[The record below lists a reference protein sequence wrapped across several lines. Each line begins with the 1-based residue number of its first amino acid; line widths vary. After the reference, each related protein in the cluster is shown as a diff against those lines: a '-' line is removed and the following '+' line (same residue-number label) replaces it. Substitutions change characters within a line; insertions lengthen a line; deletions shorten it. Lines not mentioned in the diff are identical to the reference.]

1 MNSWFGQS
9 PHLTCGLP
17 QMPRTPLVGAG
28 WGVAGPAALG
38 IVPAHWEHVG
48 PPAEKATEEG
58 DLLGGSGTVRH
69 GRLRHPDDRIRL
81 FGGQTGFSRAARPL
95 KLVEPGLKAPALGIE
110 RGQLPA
116 NGLDLAFH
124 GARRFVDLS
133 PMQRGNIRAA
143 AADREV
149 GLETRVPVAPSA
161 TEYLWSARPTARCF
175 MSVVAHAAYC
185 RRMLIDSR
193 AAAERNTAARTP
205 SPSPARGSARTR
217 ARAVLDRPP
226 ETQGWST
233 TDEQEIELR
242 RWRGR
247 TEIGAVEPLEPRAP
261 VFGTFRVHSESG
273 SSYDVEI
280 RSFGQRLNSCGCIDR
295 RVSGLGT
302 CKHIEGV
309 LETLR
314 RQGAH
319 EDGSAR
325 ASPRVEIFLDRPN
338 GAIPRIVWPEGRRTS
353 EAVRAWLAP
362 FLKADRTLRPE
373 PAMVAGLLK
382 AWTDA
387 PAHIRRQVRVSQYFV
402 PWLERQHRLR
412 SRDKARAAFL
422 REVEAGKASFDDLT
436 RLPLLPYQR
445 DGLLHLAFGERAL
458 LADEMGLG
466 KTVQAIAA
474 AELLARRRGVARVL
488 VVCPASLKSE
498 WEEQIA
504 RFTERPAR
512 PVFGPRQA
520 RLAAYREPTFF
531 NIVNYEQVLS
541 DAADINALLEPD
553 LVILDEAQRIKN
565 WQTKTAREVKKLRSP
580 FAFILTGTP
589 LENRIDELYSI
600 VQYLDPELLGPL
612 FRFNREFY
620 VLDDR
625 GRPTDYQNLAALRDR
640 VAPVMLRRRK
650 ADVETEL
657 PGRTVTNYFVAMADE
672 QRARYDE
679 YANKAARLLALAQR
693 RPLRPE
699 EFEQLQKWLACM
711 RMICD
716 TPAILD
722 PECRI
727 SPKLEELERVL
738 ADLIAEPNA
747 KIIVFSE
754 WERMLDM
761 VRELAREMGL
771 EAAWHTGSV
780 PQHRRRAEINR
791 FKQDPQCRL
800 FLSTDSGSVGLNLQ
814 VASAVV
820 NVDLPWNPAKLEQRI
835 ARAWRKG
842 QVRSVTVV
850 NLVAEE
856 SIEHSMVHL
865 LGAKQALADGVLD
878 GKGDLD
884 ALKMPSG
891 RAAMIDRMAMLMR
904 ASVRPAGMTAAK
916 PQAPPAE
923 ETVAEELKRRHGE
936 RALLIEVRRGAD
948 GRVRLLAVLD
958 ADSATLAAEAK
969 RLAVSGEGVAPA
981 VEVIDHATWNLLQR
995 LQASGAIQFVGTSP
1009 RQLHQSAALA
1019 DDPAARLAAARA
1031 AELRSLAERHLR
1043 KAQVLAAGGFPEEV
1057 APLIS
1062 SSVGHAAAA
1071 RLALLGELTADT
1083 MSATPA
1089 EVCDL
1094 VARQELPAQAAELI
1108 DNSSATAALSVTNA
1122 ERLLAAAAEVVLACT
1137 NGAQPAVH
1145 RATSV
1150 DSDLQGQ

>member
-1 MNSWFGQS
+1 
-9 PHLTCGLP
+9 
-17 QMPRTPLVGAG
+17 
-28 WGVAGPAALG
+28 
-38 IVPAHWEHVG
+38 
-48 PPAEKATEEG
+48 
-58 DLLGGSGTVRH
+58 
-69 GRLRHPDDRIRL
+69 
-81 FGGQTGFSRAARPL
+81 
-95 KLVEPGLKAPALGIE
+95 
-110 RGQLPA
+110 
-116 NGLDLAFH
+116 
-124 GARRFVDLS
+124 
-133 PMQRGNIRAA
+133 
-143 AADREV
+143 
-149 GLETRVPVAPSA
+149 
-161 TEYLWSARPTARCF
+161 
-175 MSVVAHAAYC
+175 
-185 RRMLIDSR
+185 MLIDSR
-193 AAAERNTAARTP
+193 AAAERTPAARSRSSSTIR
-205 SPSPARGSARTR
+205 RGAARTR
-217 ARAVLDRPP
+217 AHAVLVRPP
-226 ETQGWST
+226 EMLGWST

-247 TEIGAVEPLEPRAP
+247 TEIGAVEPLEPREP
-261 VFGTFRVHSESG
+261 DFGTFRARSDTG
-273 SSYDVEI
+273 GSYDVEI
-280 RSFGQRLNSCGCIDR
+280 RSLDQNVNSCGCIDH
-295 RVSGLGT
+295 RVNGLGT

-309 LETLR
+309 LDMLCR
-314 RQGAH
+314 RHVALKGQTH
-319 EDGSAR
+319 TNR
-325 ASPRVEIFLDRPN
+325 RVEIFLDRRN
-338 GAIPRIVWPEGRRTS
+338 AATPRIVFPAGRRATG
-353 EAVRAWLAP
+353 AVRTWLAP
-362 FLKADRTLRPE
+362 FLEADGTLRPE
-373 PAMVAGLLK
+373 PTKVAELLR
-382 AWTDA
+382 AWAAA
-387 PAHIRRQVRVSQYFV
+387 PAHIRRLVRVSHHLA
-402 PWLERQHRLR
+402 PWLERQKRQGLR
-412 SRDKARAAFL
+412 AKARAAFL

-445 DGLLHLAFGERAL
+445 EGLLHLAFGERAL

-474 AELLARRRGVARVL
+474 AELLARRRGISRVL

-512 PVFGPRQA
+512 SVFGPRQA

-541 DAADINALLEPD
+541 DAAEINARLEPD
-553 LVILDEAQRIKN
+553 LVVLDEAQRIKN
-565 WQTKTAREVKKLRSP
+565 WQTRTAREVKKLRSP
-580 FAFILTGTP
+580 YAFVLTGTP

-620 VLDDR
+620 VLDER
-625 GRPTDYQNLAALRDR
+625 GRPTDYQNLAKLRDR

-679 YANKAARLLALAQR
+679 YAAKAARLLAQAQR

-738 ADLIAEPNA
+738 ADLLAEPDA
-747 KIIVFSE
+747 KVIVFSE

-814 VASAVV
+814 AASAVI

-856 SIEHSMVHL
+856 SIEHAMVHL

-878 GKGDLD
+878 GQGDLA

-891 RAAMIDRMAMLMR
+891 RAAMIERMATLMR
-904 ASVRPAGMTAAK
+904 TSLRPAGVTAAE
-916 PQAPPAE
+916 PPAPSSE
-923 ETVAEELKRRHGE
+923 ETVAHELKRRHGE
-936 RALLIEVRRGAD
+936 RALLIEARQGED
-948 GRVRLLAVLD
+948 GRARLLAVLD
-958 ADSATLAAEAK
+958 ASPAELAAEAR
-969 RLAVSGEGVAPA
+969 RLAALGEGVAHAPV
-981 VEVIDHATWNLLQR
+981 VEVLDHATWTLLQR
-995 LQASGAIQFVGTSP
+995 LQASGVIRFVGTTP

-1019 DDPAARLAAARA
+1019 DDPAARLAALRA
-1031 AELRSLAERHLR
+1031 ADLRSLAERQLR
-1043 KAQVLAAGGFPEEV
+1043 KAQVLATGGFPEEV
-1057 APLIS
+1057 APLIAQS
-1062 SSVGHAAAA
+1062 IGHAAAA
-1071 RLALLGELTADT
+1071 RLALLGELAADT
-1083 MSATPA
+1083 KRATPA
-1089 EVCDL
+1089 QVCDL
-1094 VARQELPAQAAELI
+1094 VARRELPAQVVELI
-1108 DNSSATAALSVTNA
+1108 DKSSATTAPSGADA
-1122 ERLLAAAAEVVLACT
+1122 ERLLAAAAEIISACT
-1137 NGAQPAVH
+1137 RSAEPLP
-1145 RATSV
+1145 RATCPV
-1150 DSDLQGQ
+1150 LPARQGG